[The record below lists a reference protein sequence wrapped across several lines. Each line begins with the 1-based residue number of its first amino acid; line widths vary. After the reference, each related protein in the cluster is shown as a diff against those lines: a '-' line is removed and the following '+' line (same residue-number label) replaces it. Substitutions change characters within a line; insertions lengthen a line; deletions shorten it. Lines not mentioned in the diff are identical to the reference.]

1 MGRIRGKGVCMF
13 IDKKSYCFTNEM
25 LSFYNIEGS
34 EHESCCECPVEDVL
48 IRRIIN
54 SLKDINFQGY
64 IEDVK
69 GDDDESEG
77 NEVVAN
83 DKVIRTRN
91 NNFRSVYQAIDQQRK
106 EDDLVEDNVVEDHVV
121 EDHVVED
128 NFVEDRGVDGNVDV
142 IQFSVADEISSNN
155 NSLQREVSPV
165 NSSDLE
171 RIDFEAEERV
181 EEEGI
186 NVESNKRVSCD
197 DNGRDNVSED
207 AKRRRVNDE
216 RDVVGI
222 SRVLDGNP
230 NYEELKLVGSWLNDE
245 VEKRFRNSL
254 PKTFNYFH
262 SDCNININSIL
273 DNDIRDTRGHL
284 IGVNFL
290 YDKYPV
296 LNNINSKN
304 YRLYEYLLIEH
315 VCKDPMFICSFAE
328 LVHLAE
334 FVPDEKTIVNF
345 CADFVLLVF
354 GKRDIGG
361 FKRRVVSCGNEV
373 FVKACG

>member
-142 IQFSVADEISSNN
+142 IQFSVADEVSSNN

-197 DNGRDNVSED
+197 DNGGDNVAED

-345 CADFVLLVF
+345 LLILF
-354 GKRDIGG
+354 YWFLGKETLVDSREGLLA
-361 FKRRVVSCGNEV
+361 VEMTCL
-373 FVKACG
+373 